1 LGSDWVPR
9 SWSRDAASKS
19 IAENGR
25 TIENPFALR
34 MASND
39 WRLNMSNYLKTLGF
53 LLFASLAVVT
63 AQTASAA
70 TPQSS
75 TANVPV
81 TTIVTVL
88 GPNYSAPPALGK
100 SDVVVRT
107 GNRRE
112 DIVAWDSAQ
121 GDKSALALAIVI
133 DDLANI
139 NNQLDDLRKFIEAQ
153 SKSTSVGLFYASNG
167 ITQAVAPL
175 STDHGDVARKVR
187 ITTGF
192 PGASTSIYLSLMDV
206 MKKFPSGNT
215 RREILVIAD
224 GIDRFRGDPNSPDV
238 TLAIERAQKAGIMIH
253 TLYARGGGREGR
265 NLFRVNYGQSNLA
278 QMADETG
285 GESFFQG
292 LDTPIAFTPF
302 LEQLDMVLHN
312 QYFLTFTTARSA
324 KKNGELRRFKVTTE
338 QRNVEISHAREVFA
352 PGR

>member
-1 LGSDWVPR
+1 
-9 SWSRDAASKS
+9 
-19 IAENGR
+19 
-25 TIENPFALR
+25 
-34 MASND
+34 
-39 WRLNMSNYLKTLGF
+39 MSNHLKTLAF
-53 LLFASLAVVT
+53 LFLAFVTLLT

-70 TPQSS
+70 AARPQAG
-75 TANVPV
+75 TQNVPV
-81 TTIVTVL
+81 TTVVTIL
-88 GPNYSAPPALGK
+88 GPNYAAPPALGK

-112 DIVAWDSAQ
+112 DVVAWDAAQ
-121 GDKSALALAIVI
+121 GEKSTLELAIVI

-139 NNQLDDLRKFIEAQ
+139 NSQLDDIRKFISAQ
-153 SKSTSVGLFYASNG
+153 PKGTSVGLFYASNG
-167 ITQAVAPL
+167 ITQAIAPF
-175 STDHGDVARKVR
+175 STDHDAVAKKVR
-187 ITTGF
+187 ITVGF

-206 MKKFPSGNT
+206 ISKWHAGNA

-224 GIDRFRGDPNSPDV
+224 GIDRFRGDPDSPDV
-238 TLAIERAQKAGIMIH
+238 TLTIEKAQKANIMIH

-312 QYFLTFTTARSA
+312 QYFLTFTTPRSM
-324 KKNGELRRFKVTTE
+324 KKKGELRGFRVSTE
-338 QRNVEISHAREVFA
+338 QHNVEIAHAREIWV